1 MRNLYTQYTPPG
13 RVSQYRNTQY
23 SLPFFR
29 SACPPRQLSPPRG
42 TATGPG
48 PPFRI
53 DQASV
58 RQAAPGEFGMRNPEF
73 GIVQFSLFS
82 RKNRSFS
89 VGQDQGLHRCGR
101 QAAAFQP
108 AEFSKEGSPLFPRS
122 KESKI
127 LCTAIPAQDPE
138 PTQGARAVSQFLRR
152 GGYQPPVPILSIA
165 IRRALIA
172 APQQASEAVVPKTRC
187 RVPVTETCSVPPA
200 RRFQRSVFPW
210 HTSLHSTH
218 FAPAAPGDSHFTF
231 HSSLF
236 TNQKRPAPIYEAE
249 RPFYAI
255 VIP

>member
-1 MRNLYTQYTPPG
+1 
-13 RVSQYRNTQY
+13 
-23 SLPFFR
+23 
-29 SACPPRQLSPPRG
+29 
-42 TATGPG
+42 
-48 PPFRI
+48 
-53 DQASV
+53 
-58 RQAAPGEFGMRNPEF
+58 MRNPEF

-138 PTQGARAVSQFLRR
+138 PTQGARAVSRFLRR

-165 IRRALIA
+165 ILRAADSRPYSPPRRQLC
-172 APQQASEAVVPKTRC
+172 QKHGVESLYRDL
-187 RVPVTETCSVPPA
+187 
-200 RRFQRSVFPW
+200 QRSHPLAVFKDRYFHGTLPNTPLLLIRRRRR
-210 HTSLHSTH
+210 HRIYSL
-218 FAPAAPGDSHFTF
+218 FTI

-236 TNQKRPAPIYEAE
+236 TNQKRPAPMYEAE